1 MKTLINRWIVS
12 VICALTLSASVRAAE
27 PTVLFSTEFETTE
40 GYSTAADL
48 VGQNGWMGEGSTAE
62 FWNGLLDNVFENL
75 GQQAYIGF
83 TAPADGSTFVT
94 MWKPL
99 PQSVPAN
106 QPLVKFS
113 TLMAILDSTNEHYDD
128 FRWSVYNTSAQRLI
142 TLDFDNHALMVNY
155 ALDDGNG
162 FVATGQSFEPNRIY
176 ELVITMDVARNRW
189 SARID
194 DTVLVTEQPITTTSA
209 SLDIGDVD
217 AVWSIRDGNNPGDN
231 YMAFDNYSIV
241 AYSDAIPPVLQ
252 NVTHLADGSNLLR
265 LTGEA
270 NRTYVLD
277 VTTDFQTW
285 TPIKT
290 NSPPDGI
297 FEYLDTGA
305 IGQPLRFY
313 RARVQ

>member
-12 VICALTLSASVRAAE
+12 IVCALTLSASARAAE

-48 VGQNGWMGEGSTAE
+48 VGQNGWMGEGSTSE

-128 FRWSVYNTSAQRLI
+128 FRWSVYNTSAERLI
-142 TLDFDNHALMVNY
+142 TLDFDNHSLTVNY

-162 FVATGQSFEPNRIY
+162 FVSTGQSFEPNRIY
-176 ELVITMDVARNRW
+176 ELVIIMDVARNRW

-241 AYSDAIPPVLQ
+241 AYSDAIPPALQ

-270 NRTYVLD
+270 NRTYVLE
-277 VTTDFQTW
+277 VSTDFQTW

-305 IGQPLRFY
+305 IGQPKRFY